1 MKITDVSKLRGPLGE
16 LHDQILGENGEERLA
31 ELNLWLKRV
40 TTGTFRRD
48 MRKKSWTLLENSP
61 RRLSSAINGIPFLKN
76 GDSSIGGEEMVRR
89 AIELDANYGQE
100 DAEWL
105 LENQDKIPA
114 ELRKF
119 YLVFSAT
126 IWRDANGRR
135 FVPYLVWY
143 GARWFLYF
151 HWLDDVFGSN
161 HRLVRPRR

>member
-1 MKITDVSKLRGPLGE
+1 MSHEVSLVEFEGPLGE
-16 LHDQILGENGEERLA
+16 LVQQCKSNRTRFDEFK
-31 ELNLWLKRV
+31 LWLKKV
-40 TTGTFRRD
+40 ATGNFKRD
-48 MRKKSWTLLENSP
+48 MRKEGWTLLENIP
-61 RRLSSAINGIPFLKN
+61 RRISSIIDAIPFLKN
-76 GDSSIGGEEMVRR
+76 ESTVNGDVMAMR
-89 AIELDANYGQE
+89 AVELDANYGQE

-105 LENQDKIPA
+105 LDNQDKIPA

-135 FVPYLVWY
+135 FVPFLVWY